1 MNRLTK
7 LLLLSAICI
16 AVITFTVELA
26 FAGDPGA
33 DPADCDISVTVNQI
47 IEWEGTDFPAI
58 NLAQIN
64 AKSDTPSGS
73 AAYTLW
79 INCNI
84 SLTANNT
91 ASGPA
96 ELSSASSDVLKTEY
110 YIDYDGDGVASTGGT
125 DTTYAE
131 YDSFISGGSAVT
143 HIDNDGSVEVTLYAR
158 ASSAEADEA
167 PDAGAYTAT
176 QTITASWTS
185 D

>member
-1 MNRLTK
+1 MNSITK
-7 LLLLSAICI
+7 LLLLSAVCI
-16 AVITFTVELA
+16 AVITFTAELA
-26 FAGDPGA
+26 FAADPGA
-33 DPADCDISVTVNQI
+33 DAADCDISVTVNQI

-58 NLAQIN
+58 NLTQIDN
-64 AKSDTPSGS
+64 KTDTPSGS

-79 INCNI
+79 VNCNV

-96 ELSSASSDVLKTEY
+96 ELSSATSDVLKTEY
-110 YIDYDGDGVASTGGT
+110 YIDYDGDGAASTGGT

-131 YDSFISGGSAVT
+131 YDTFISGGSAVT
-143 HIDNDGSVEVTLYAR
+143 HVDNDGSVEVTLYAR
-158 ASSAEADEA
+158 ASTAEADEA

-176 QTITASWTS
+176 QTLTASWTS